1 MFRDNKSPDTQ
12 KEYTM
17 PHSMMT
23 KQNDIAAALKPVL
36 AETYQLYILTQNIH
50 WNITGPQFH
59 SIHTLTEEQYTELA
73 TAIDEIAERIRALG
87 TKAPGNFAA
96 YQELGTIENC
106 NEEASGAEMISA
118 LSAAHALIA
127 KNIKSLINN
136 AADSGDEVTAD
147 LLISRVS
154 IHEKAQWMLKAMT
167 S

>member
-1 MFRDNKSPDTQ
+1 
-12 KEYTM
+12 M

-50 WNITGPQFH
+50 WNITGPLFH
-59 SIHTLTEEQYTELA
+59 SVHTLTEEHYTELA

-96 YQELGTIENC
+96 YQELGTINNC
-106 NEEASGAEMISA
+106 DEEASGNEMIKA
-118 LSAAHALIA
+118 LSAAHAA
-127 KNIKSLINN
+127 VAANIKPLISR

-147 LLISRVS
+147 VLISRVS
-154 IHEKAQWMLKAMT
+154 VHEKAQWMLNAMVT
-167 S
+167 